1 MLLARTK
8 LNSKNVVLSKSLIDS
23 YISYEEFVSGNNEL
37 IENDGRKK
45 EINNLE
51 TS

>member
-1 MLLARTK
+1 MLLAGTK

-23 YISYEEFVSGNNEL
+23 YISYEEFVSRNNEL
-37 IENDGRKK
+37 IENDGWKK
-45 EINNLE
+45 EINNFE